1 MEVSFFRR
9 RKILKQANSLDL
21 HPVKLIDS
29 ETRDENTLNL
39 LLPRFRNKTA
49 LKLFRPH
56 WKPEFIRIKLDE
68 FGSAVWAMID
78 GERSASDICMQ
89 LKETFPEKLNPIE
102 ETEERVSKFLFILYQ
117 QRFISFR
124 EIQKDMAVNVK

>member
-1 MEVSFFRR
+1 
-9 RKILKQANSLDL
+9 
-21 HPVKLIDS
+21 
-29 ETRDENTLNL
+29 
-39 LLPRFRNKTA
+39 
-49 LKLFRPH
+49 
-56 WKPEFIRIKLDE
+56 
-68 FGSAVWAMID
+68 MID